1 MEKNAE
7 LMARIDVLETM
18 LYNRDSAIDNLKN
31 ELA

>member
-18 LYNRDSAIDNLKN
+18 LNNRDNSIDNLKS
-31 ELA
+31 EID